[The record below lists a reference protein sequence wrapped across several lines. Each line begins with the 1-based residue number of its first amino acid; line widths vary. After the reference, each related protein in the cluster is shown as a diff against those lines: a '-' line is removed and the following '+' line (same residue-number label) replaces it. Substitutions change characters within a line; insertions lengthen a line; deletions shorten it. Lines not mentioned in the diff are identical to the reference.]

1 LLPGE
6 ELPLT
11 EPYEMLERLKG
22 DVDLVL
28 DGGSC
33 GIEPTTVVDLT
44 GDYPQVLRKGKGDIE
59 DFD

>member
-1 LLPGE
+1 
-6 ELPLT
+6 
-11 EPYEMLERLKG
+11 MLERLKG

-33 GIEPTTVVDLT
+33 GVELTTVVDLT
-44 GDYPQVLRKGKGDIE
+44 GDYPKVLREGKGDFD